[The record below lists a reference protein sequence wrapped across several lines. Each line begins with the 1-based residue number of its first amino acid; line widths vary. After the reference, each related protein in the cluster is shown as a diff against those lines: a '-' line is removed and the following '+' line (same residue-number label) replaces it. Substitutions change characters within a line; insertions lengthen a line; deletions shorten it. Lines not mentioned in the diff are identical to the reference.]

1 MAGKDWSKKSE
12 EAQRRAAEWMRGRR
26 GPDDI
31 VYASIYLA
39 FIVVVVNIF
48 AHAAWLGWLALAL
61 IVYAGFRIQSKN
73 LGARSKENAAFLKA
87 IGPLRPWLQNPKAA
101 AAEAKQFKHVK
112 CSHCGQKVRVPR
124 GKGKLRVTCPKCREK
139 FEVKS

>member
-1 MAGKDWSKKSE
+1 MASKDWNQKTQ

-31 VYASIYLA
+31 VYACIYVA
-39 FIVVVVNIF
+39 FALVVINIF
-48 AHAAWLGWLALAL
+48 ARVSWLGWLAIALLAYG
-61 IVYAGFRIQSKN
+61 VFRIQSKN
-73 LGARSKENAAFLKA
+73 LSARSSENAAFLKA

-101 AAEAKQFKHVK
+101 AAETKQFKHVK

-139 FEVKS
+139 FEVRS